1 SRTASRQF
9 CRNSCRRRRRLSSRV
24 STSALSRLSNDSAA
38 VQRCLECA
46 NVARRR
52 RDFVAEEQCRYAG
65 HDSEEMTRRVREKI
79 RALQEQ
85 VSDPLCCR
93 NTGHVAPSQREIP
106 SMKRSTKTK
115 RAGKSSQASG
125 SADTSAT
132 SGGQMSASSGTET
145 SNAQTLSAQTSNASQ
160 DAEKLLKEDHRTVE
174 RLFEKFESLEDA
186 DEKLQC
192 AQEICKELTV
202 HSMLEEEIF
211 YPACRDKGVESSML
225 DEAQVEHDSAKVLIS
240 ELIEQ

>member
-1 SRTASRQF
+1 
-9 CRNSCRRRRRLSSRV
+9 
-24 STSALSRLSNDSAA
+24 
-38 VQRCLECA
+38 
-46 NVARRR
+46 
-52 RDFVAEEQCRYAG
+52 G
-65 HDSEEMTRRVREKI
+65 HDSEEMSRRVREKI

-125 SADTSAT
+125 SAGTSAT
-132 SGGQMSASSGTET
+132 FGGQMSASSGTET

-240 ELIEQ
+240 ELIEQEADEEFYDAKVKVLSEYIKHHVAEEEKRSEGIFALAKKAG